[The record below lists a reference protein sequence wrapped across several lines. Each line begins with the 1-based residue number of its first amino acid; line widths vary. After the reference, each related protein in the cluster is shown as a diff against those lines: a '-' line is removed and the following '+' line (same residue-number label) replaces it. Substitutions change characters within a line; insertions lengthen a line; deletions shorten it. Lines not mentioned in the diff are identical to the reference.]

1 MRQPPLSTIPPL
13 GLARATSHRDAGLA
27 REHKVVQPADAQTLR
42 LKSTSTAMKHKS
54 LRFGKEFRIVLGNRR
69 SQAAQIVT
77 APGDAEGNLRNRH
90 QGAD

>member
-1 MRQPPLSTIPPL
+1 
-13 GLARATSHRDAGLA
+13 
-27 REHKVVQPADAQTLR
+27 
-42 LKSTSTAMKHKS
+42 MKHKS